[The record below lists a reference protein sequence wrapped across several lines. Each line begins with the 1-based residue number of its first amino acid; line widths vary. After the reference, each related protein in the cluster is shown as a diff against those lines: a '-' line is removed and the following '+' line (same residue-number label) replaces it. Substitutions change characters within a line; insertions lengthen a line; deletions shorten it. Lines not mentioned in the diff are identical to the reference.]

1 MDKLSF
7 QVIKISIK
15 YLMKRQHDINY
26 NIYVNMLYIYLFI
39 NKIILISVQIGVC
52 VRYADE
58 D

>member
-1 MDKLSF
+1 
-7 QVIKISIK
+7 
-15 YLMKRQHDINY
+15 MKRQHDINY

-52 VRYADE
+52 VRFADE